1 MDNKNRAQNKKYLF
15 CMLYF
20 IDVFYN
26 MKCLRNTYFVCN
38 ILLNMKQMLVF
49 IFIKKILVLSF
60 GPPDM
65 NSGSVS
71 ELNWL
76 KCDIF
81 SLIQTTTVLDAL
93 IKSKYAP
100 QQLDFASDR
109 CYHAKCLFLSR
120 WYLYIYIY
128 IYIHTHRFCSYM
140 IIICIENVDHCAT
153 PTFIRRCAII

>member
-20 IDVFYN
+20 VDVFYN

-38 ILLNMKQMLVF
+38 ILLNVKQMLVF
-49 IFIKKILVLSF
+49 IFIKEILVLSF
-60 GPPDM
+60 GTPDM

-100 QQLDFASDR
+100 CSWTLLRIDATMPNASS
-109 CYHAKCLFLSR
+109 CHVG
-120 WYLYIYIY
+120 IYIY
-128 IYIHTHRFCSYM
+128 IYISTHTDFVR
-140 IIICIENVDHCAT
+140 I
-153 PTFIRRCAII
+153 